1 MSRRSLCTDST
12 FVMSDFNA
20 GTSAESIFDESP
32 IGPPDDLMGPSFSDG
47 YLASK
52 EPTIE
57 VDRLS
62 KWYGDVVAVSEVSFK
77 VGPGVT
83 ALLGPN
89 GAGKSSILKTLSG
102 LLKPSTGTVRMF
114 GTEIR
119 SNINLYRKI
128 GVVPESETIY
138 PFLTGREFVRWS
150 AVMHRL
156 RNPTTATELALR
168 TADLGAAA
176 SRQIGGYSKGMRQRI
191 KVAAALVHDPDVLI
205 LDEPLT
211 GTDPVQ
217 RVHLIDL
224 IRDLGDQGKTVLVS
238 SHVLHEVERVADR
251 IIVIVDGKLAAVG
264 NFRAIRDKIDEHART
279 VRVRSSD
286 NRILASA
293 LINAPEILSIRLEP
307 DREAIVIE
315 SMDVR
320 AVYFLV
326 PRIARHHDIRL
337 FEVSAVDDSLASVFA
352 YVTER
357 K

>member
-1 MSRRSLCTDST
+1 MNDVNRHPDSDSMHDDHDIDPPDA
-12 FVMSDFNA
+12 F
-20 GTSAESIFDESP
+20 
-32 IGPPDDLMGPSFSDG
+32 IGPPVDG
-47 YLASK
+47 SLLK
-52 EPTIE
+52 QHTPTIE

-62 KWYGDVVAVSEVSFK
+62 KWYGDVVAVSEVSFT

-102 LLKPSTGTVRMF
+102 LLKPSAGTVRMF
-114 GTEIR
+114 GTKVR
-119 SNINLYRKI
+119 ANSDVYRRI
-128 GVVPESETIY
+128 GVVPEAETVY

-156 RNPTTATELALR
+156 SNPSAATERALSA
-168 TADLGAAA
+168 ADLGAAA
-176 SRQIGGYSKGMRQRI
+176 SRQIAGYSKGMRQRI

-224 IRDLGDQGKTVLVS
+224 IRDLGDEGKTVLVS
-238 SHVLHEVERVADR
+238 SHVLHEIERIADR

-264 NFRAIRDKIDEHART
+264 DFHAIRDKIDEHART
-279 VRVRSSD
+279 VRLKSSN
-286 NRILASA
+286 NRLLASA
-293 LINAPEILSIRLEP
+293 LINTEEILSIRVEP
-307 DREAIVIE
+307 ERDALIVEAQ
-315 SMDVR
+315 DVR
-320 AVYFLV
+320 AVYRLV
-326 PRIARHHDIRL
+326 PRVARHYKIRL
-337 FEVSAVDDSLASVFA
+337 FEVAAVDDSLASVFA

-357 K
+357 R

>member
-1 MSRRSLCTDST
+1 MGAEQPSPRRITTGIDLPD
-12 FVMSDFNA
+12 DF
-20 GTSAESIFDESP
+20 
-32 IGPPDDLMGPSFSDG
+32 IGPPADAEFLR
-47 YLASK
+47 LK
-52 EPTIE
+52 TPTIE

-62 KWYGDVVAVSEVSFK
+62 KWYGDVVAVSEVSFT

-114 GTEIR
+114 GTEVR
-119 SNINLYRKI
+119 SNIEIYRRI
-128 GVVPESETIY
+128 GVVPEAETVY

-156 RNPTTATELALR
+156 PNPAAATERALR

-176 SRQIGGYSKGMRQRI
+176 SRQIVGYSKGMRQRI

-217 RVHLIDL
+217 RVHLINL
-224 IRDLGDQGKTVLVS
+224 IRDLGDEGKTVLVS
-238 SHVLHEVERVADR
+238 SHVLHEIERVADR

-264 NFRAIRDKIDEHART
+264 DFHAIRDKIDEHART
-279 VRVRSSD
+279 VRLKSSN
-286 NRILASA
+286 NRVLASA
-293 LINAPEILSIRLEP
+293 LINAPEILSIRIEP
-307 DREAIVIE
+307 DRDSLIVE
-315 SMDVR
+315 SNDVR
-320 AVYFLV
+320 AVYHLV
-326 PRIARHHDIRL
+326 PRIARHHRIRL
-337 FEVSAVDDSLASVFA
+337 FEVAAVDDSLASVFA

-357 K
+357 R